1 MWKMLIKEREPSK
14 ELLLS
19 RSLSLRMSPS
29 EKNSN
34 HYLLLEKG
42 YVGELLFDDHL
53 NTLTNDFYLVNDLL
67 LEHGN
72 TLFQLDSLALFQ
84 DTLFMFEVKNYEGD
98 FYVKGDRWYTGS
110 DIEIK
115 NPLQQL
121 YRSDALLRRFLQD
134 QGCVI
139 PIEPLLVFVNP
150 EFTLYQAPMKTPIIL
165 PTQIPRLLRKLAN
178 LPFKSTHLHEK
189 ISERLLSHLM
199 DSSPLL
205 KKPEY
210 HYEMLRKG
218 VMCSTCFKFVSEATE
233 TKLICKCGVI
243 EGIDE
248 AIIRS
253 VREFIL
259 LFPDRLVTT
268 NAIFEWC
275 GGMVRSK
282 RLIRRVLLQ
291 NFQRHGNKKS
301 TYFSEF
307 GD

>member
-1 MWKMLIKEREPSK
+1 MWKMLIKTREPSK

-19 RSLSLRMSPS
+19 RSLSLRMKLS
-29 EKNSN
+29 EKDTN
-34 HYLLLEKG
+34 HYSLLEKG
-42 YVGELLFDDHL
+42 YMGELLFDEHL
-53 NTLTNDFYLVNDLL
+53 SSLTNDFYLVNDLL

-72 TLFQLDSLALFQ
+72 TFFQIDSLAVFQ
-84 DTLFMFEVKNYEGD
+84 ETLFMFEVKNYEGD
-98 FYVKGDRWYTGS
+98 FYVKGERWYTGS

-121 YRSDALLRRFLQD
+121 YRSEALLRRFLQD
-134 QGCVI
+134 QGCII
-139 PIEPLLVFVNP
+139 PIDPLLVFVNP

-178 LPFKSTHLHEK
+178 QPFKSTHLHEK
-189 ISERLLSHLM
+189 IVDRLLSHHIK
-199 DSSPLL
+199 SSSMS

-210 HYEMLRKG
+210 HYETLRKG
-218 VMCSTCFKFVSEATE
+218 VMCSTCFKFVREATE

-253 VREFIL
+253 VREFML

-268 NAIFEWC
+268 NAIYEWC
-275 GGMVRSK
+275 GGIVKSK
-282 RLIRRVLLQ
+282 KTVRRVLSSHFILKGHSRSAHFVQ
-291 NFQRHGNKKS
+291 KS
-301 TYFSEF
+301 
-307 GD
+307 

>member
-1 MWKMLIKEREPSK
+1 MLIKDREPSK
-14 ELLLS
+14 ELLLF
-19 RSLSLRMSPS
+19 RSLSLRMKLS
-29 EKNSN
+29 EKDLNYYS
-34 HYLLLEKG
+34 LLEKG
-42 YVGELLFDDHL
+42 YVGELLFDEHL
-53 NTLTNDFYLVNDLL
+53 STLTNNFYLVNDLL

-72 TLFQLDSLALFQ
+72 TLFQLDSLVLFQ
-84 DTLFMFEVKNYEGD
+84 ETLFMFEVKNYEGD

-121 YRSDALLRRFLQD
+121 YRSEALLRRFLQD

-139 PIEPLLVFVNP
+139 PIESQLVFVNP
-150 EFTLYQAPMKTPIIL
+150 EFTLYQAPMNIPIIL

-178 LPFKSTHLHEK
+178 QPFKSTHLHEK
-189 ISERLLSHLM
+189 IADRLLTHHIN
-199 DSSPLL
+199 SSSMS

-218 VMCSTCFKFVSEATE
+218 VMCSTCFKFFYEATE

-253 VREFIL
+253 VQEFML

-268 NAIFEWC
+268 NAIYEWC
-275 GGMVRSK
+275 GGMVKSK
-282 RLIRRVLLQ
+282 KTVRRVLSSHFILKGHSRTAHFVQ
-291 NFQRHGNKKS
+291 KS
-301 TYFSEF
+301 
-307 GD
+307 